1 MKWIS
6 LLVGLSLLGF
16 AVNKYYL
23 EPQAKAKTVF
33 APDDPPPPP
42 PPVESPPPPVID
54 AKTLEKIRVS
64 TKDTNPTVRWEA
76 IQLLINSGAPEAD
89 DFLFEML
96 QRDTEADLRKRAVD
110 ALKSR
115 SGPRVGKVLLHALH
129 DSEPDVR
136 QTALQALA
144 NRAETPDDSA
154 ASVAISE
161 LLRDSDERVRL
172 EAIRTLNILNDK
184 RTQKARQA
192 VERNERAQQEYA
204 QKVKD
209 YQEAQQ
215 KAAEKKKR

>member
-6 LLVGLSLLGF
+6 LLFGLGLLGF

-23 EPQAKAKTVF
+23 VPQTKAKTVF

-64 TKDTNPTVRWEA
+64 TKDTTPAVRWEA
-76 IQLLINSGAPEAD
+76 IQLLIKSGVPEAD
-89 DFLFEML
+89 DFLFDML
-96 QRDTEADLRKRAVD
+96 QRDTEAELRKRAVD

-115 SGPRVGKVLLHALH
+115 PGPKVSKVLLHALH
-129 DSEPDVR
+129 DSEADVR
-136 QTALQALA
+136 QAALGALGA
-144 NRAETPDDSA
+144 REETPDDPA
-154 ASVAISE
+154 ASPAISE

-172 EAIRTLNILNDK
+172 DAIRTLNLLNDK
-184 RTQKARQA
+184 RTQKAREA
-192 VERNERAQQEYA
+192 AERNQRAQQDYQ

-209 YQEAQQ
+209 YQEAQE
-215 KAAEKKKR
+215 KAAKKKR